1 MNNLNKK
8 VLLITGGTGSFGN
21 ALTSLLVKYNCEI
34 RIFSRDELKQHSM
47 RDFYNNKKIK
57 FFIGD
62 TRDKSSLKQVMKNV
76 DYVFHA
82 AALKQVPSCEF
93 FPDQAVKTN
102 INGSINVIDAAIE
115 NKVKK
120 VIGLSTDKAVQ
131 PINSMGMSK
140 ALMEKIFISR
150 SRLLGKKDTILSIV
164 RYGNVLFSRG
174 SVIPL
179 FIQQINDG
187 RPISIT
193 TKNMTRF
200 LISLDDAIQMVLDS
214 ISLSSQGDIFIRK
227 SKSSYVHDIGLNL
240 FKIFNKKPNIQ
251 FIGKRHGE
259 KEHEVLATKEEL
271 QNSKNLKNYFIIKMD
286 SRDLNYD
293 QYFKKGNVM
302 QEFKDDYSS
311 LTSKKISSQDLQGIF
326 KKYLNMQ

>member
-1 MNNLNKK
+1 MHNLNKK
-8 VLLITGGTGSFGN
+8 IFLITGGTGSFGN
-21 ALTSLLVKYNCEI
+21 ALTSLLLKYNCEI
-34 RIFSRDELKQHSM
+34 RIFSRDELKQNNM
-47 RDFYNNKKIK
+47 RDLYNNKKIK

-93 FPDQAVKTN
+93 FPDQAIKTN
-102 INGSINVIDAAIE
+102 INGSINVIDVAIE

-120 VIGLSTDKAVQ
+120 VIGLSTDKAVL

-150 SRLLGKKDTILSIV
+150 SRLLGSKDTILSIV

-179 FIQQINDG
+179 FIKQIKDNN
-187 RPISIT
+187 PILIT

-200 LISLDDAIQMVLDS
+200 LISLDDAIKMVLDS
-214 ISLSSQGDIFIRK
+214 ISLSSQGDIFIKK
-227 SKSSYVHDIGLNL
+227 SKSSYVYDIGLNL
-240 FKIFNKKPNIQ
+240 FKIFDKKPKIK

-259 KEHEVLATKEEL
+259 KEHEILATKEEL
-271 QNSKNLKNYFIIKMD
+271 QNSRSLKNYFILKMD

-293 QYFKKGNVM
+293 QYFKKGNIA
-302 QEFKDDYSS
+302 ERFKEDYSS
-311 LTSKKISSQDLQGIF
+311 LISKKISSEDLQKIF
-326 KKYLNMQ
+326 NNYLKM